1 MNEKRKPIRRKVQ
14 WMVFSIAVAALLLTS
29 AVGISSMMKIR
40 KYSEDALITQM
51 EQNLYN
57 IVTDKAELADIQLEG
72 YAGYIQDFS
81 SYIHRLYLNPSAYLK
96 KEVLP
101 PNPENKGTYS
111 LQRALTGTDISLE
124 EINE

>member
-81 SYIHRLYLNPSAYLK
+81 SYIH
-96 KEVLP
+96 
-101 PNPENKGTYS
+101 
-111 LQRALTGTDISLE
+111 D
-124 EINE
+124 

>member
-40 KYSEDALITQM
+40 KYSGDALITQM

-57 IVTDKAELADIQLEG
+57 IVTDKADLC
-72 YAGYIQDFS
+72 F
-81 SYIHRLYLNPSAYLK
+81 
-96 KEVLP
+96 
-101 PNPENKGTYS
+101 
-111 LQRALTGTDISLE
+111 
-124 EINE
+124 